1 LGLLFIYIGLTLAVS
16 FLCSILEATLL
27 SATRQHIYAHH
38 SKGLIYAKVWIQL
51 KEDIDK
57 PISAILSLNTIAN
70 TIGAIG
76 VGSQVTVLWGSNFLG
91 LASGVMTLLILI
103 FSEII
108 PKTLGARYWR
118 QILPY
123 SGNLV
128 RYLVFI
134 MSPFV
139 FFSNVVSKIISP
151 MKKDST
157 MYREELHALA
167 SIGKDEGAFPD
178 KEYRIISNL
187 IHFNKILVKDIMT
200 PRTVMFAVPQDMCL
214 EEIYAHPDYM
224 KFSRVPVYESNMDNM
239 VGFIL
244 KSDLLNNIIKGNGK
258 KTAKDILRPIYMT
271 VESTPVP
278 VLFEELLSRKEQIS
292 LVMDSYGGT
301 SGVASLEDIIETL
314 FGIEIMDEL
323 DSKRDMQVYARD
335 KWKERAIKL
344 GIIDKEIPKVER

>member
-1 LGLLFIYIGLTLAVS
+1 MELLLLYIGLTLSIS

-27 SATRQHIYAHH
+27 SSTKQHLYAHH
-38 SKGLIYAKVWIQL
+38 SKGLAYAKVWIQL

-76 VGSQVTVLWGSNFLG
+76 VGSQVTVLWGSKFLG
-91 LASGVMTLLILI
+91 LASGIMTILILL
-103 FSEII
+103 FSEIV
-108 PKTLGARYWR
+108 PKTLGARFWR

-123 SGNLV
+123 TGNLILI
-128 RYLVFI
+128 LVII

-139 FFSNVVSKIISP
+139 FISNVVSKLISP
-151 MKKDST
+151 MKKDSS

-178 KEYRIISNL
+178 KEYKIISNL
-187 IHFNKILVKDIMT
+187 IHFNKILAKDIMT
-200 PRTVMFAVPQDMCL
+200 PRTVMVAVPQDL
-214 EEIYAHPDYM
+214 TLDEIYAHPDYM
-224 KFSRVPVYESNMDNM
+224 KFSRVPVFESNMDIM

-258 KTAKDILRPIYMT
+258 KTAKDIMRPIFMAL
-271 VESTPVP
+271 ESTPVP

-292 LVMDSYGGT
+292 LIMDHYGGT

-335 KWKERAIKL
+335 KWRERAIKL
-344 GIIDKEIPKVER
+344 GIIHKDIPKVDQ